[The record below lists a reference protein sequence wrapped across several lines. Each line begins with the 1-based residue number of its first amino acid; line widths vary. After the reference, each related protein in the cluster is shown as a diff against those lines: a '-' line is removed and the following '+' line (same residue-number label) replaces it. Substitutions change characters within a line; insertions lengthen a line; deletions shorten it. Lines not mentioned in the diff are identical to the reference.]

1 MEAQVQVQIEEECRP
16 IWAEVVHLQTCSKGE
31 ECLQTWVE
39 EVQDQD
45 QAAQVVHHKIVL
57 LKVVLVVQEAH
68 HQIVLQMLLKVHL
81 QTKAQ
86 APAICLE
93 ATTH

>member
-1 MEAQVQVQIEEECRP
+1 MVVQVQVQIEEECRP

-39 EVQDQD
+39 EVQDQV
-45 QAAQVVHHKIVL
+45 AQVVHHKIVL
-57 LKVVLVVQEAH
+57 HKVVLVVQEAH

-81 QTKAQ
+81 LTKAQ